1 MSKESLVRDLESLA
15 RFALEMGAVQARTID
30 PRSIV
35 VRDWVRLKCQYG
47 CGRFGRCL
55 TCPPYSPTPER
66 TRRILSG
73 YSKAILIQV
82 KDESIAAHDLVVK
95 LERHAFL
102 SGYYSAFGM
111 IAGPCVRCEKCSIP
125 TCSHPRLAR
134 PSLESSGIDVYE
146 TVRKNGFE
154 INVLGSRADVPKY
167 FELLLVQ

>member
-1 MSKESLVRDLESLA
+1 
-15 RFALEMGAVQARTID
+15 MGAVQAKIID
-30 PRSIV
+30 PRSIIV
-35 VRDWVRLKCQYG
+35 GDWVRLKCQYG

-55 TCPPYSPTPER
+55 TCPPYSPTPEQ
-66 TRRILSG
+66 TRRILAG

-82 KDESIAAHDLVVK
+82 QDESIAAHDLVVK
-95 LERHAFL
+95 LERQAFL

-111 IAGPCVRCEKCSIP
+111 IAGPCVRCEECSIP
-125 TCSHPRLAR
+125 KCSHPRLAR

-154 INVLGSRADVPKY
+154 ITVLGTHADVPRY